1 MDERLFTVT
10 LGQGD
15 TDTIW
20 TDQRSLTWSQL
31 SQLLTDHRDG
41 QKRGPCLVPAR
52 FRGTRRHKAEA
63 EEIALAALDSD
74 CGHTLAEIE
83 TAIRTRG
90 WAAIVHSTH
99 SHLTTRTRCSKAA
112 WQKAQTE
119 CPIEAA
125 DYYLREKG
133 YLPRVTA
140 GAAVVEDNGK
150 EVTFAHP
157 PVPKFRIVL
166 PLTTPWRAS
175 DFKTQDAANAAWK
188 ERIEALAAALGLQ
201 HDQSCTD
208 TSRLFYLP
216 RHAPGAEFETLVI
229 EGADCDI
236 WSLPA
241 PVTAPVVKAQPA
253 LALGSD
259 GDGRLEVAAAGSRFD
274 LIRWAAQYA
283 ERFQIVSALRAR
295 APGIFTGQIAD
306 GTKHHIRCANEDHHS
321 APGPDGATFIVN
333 AGDAETGAFV
343 HHCRHAH
350 CDGQDRLYFFGR
362 MLERG
367 WLKVEDLTNPA
378 FLRDTDTTCQAPSYD
393 DLLAQAKSLPAD
405 ARPETITELL
415 AGMVKASLNSIA
427 QRAVFMAVRDAT
439 GLPLGTLNEAFRE
452 VSAELRGPAVDLGL
466 KVAKLTL
473 ARFFDGGD
481 HLIRSID
488 KCFWAYT
495 GTHWRRLT
503 DEQVLNRI
511 LAVVETTVDP
521 EDTDFRTV
529 TSAAFALLTAL
540 RAVDGDVLKLTE
552 EPPPVIN
559 CRNGELWIG
568 EGGSVQL
575 RPHRFDSYLTYVLDV
590 SYVLGARCPRF
601 DKALLDIFADASY
614 PDPTDPEG
622 RRKISD
628 AAAVARHF
636 AEFIGYTI
644 QPRRDIACYFM
655 LRGGGNNGK
664 TKLVQTIERLINKR
678 AIYSDRLANIEQDKF
693 AIGSLAGKLILLDDD
708 VDTGTRIPD
717 GFLKKVS
724 ERKVLTGQLKF
735 KDSFE
740 FVATCVPVMLANNYP
755 LCADL
760 SLGQRR
766 RAKIIPFDH
775 TFTKADQDDTLFPYI
790 WNQEMPGVLNRAIEG
805 LQRLRR
811 RGGFDEPESC
821 IRARQE
827 WLAAAN
833 PLVTFVT
840 ERCLDDHTARVPL
853 KAFYERFCEWAEECG
868 VKSIPARNTLK
879 ANLINLG
886 YAVHHTRSGSTV
898 FGLSLIGSYY
908 APDPDDL
915 DVLAA

>member
-1 MDERLFTVT
+1 MEDRLFTVT

-15 TDTIW
+15 TDKVW
-20 TDQRSLTWSQL
+20 TDQRSLTWTQVC
-31 SQLLTDHRDG
+31 QLLTDHREG
-41 QKRGPCLVPAR
+41 PKRGSCLVPAR
-52 FRGTRRHKAEA
+52 FRGTRRHKADA
-63 EEIALAALDSD
+63 DEIALAVLDSD

-83 TAIRTRG
+83 TAVRTRG

-99 SHLTTRTRCSKAA
+99 SHLTTRTRAAKAA
-112 WQKAQTE
+112 WEKFRAE

-125 DYYLREKG
+125 DFYLRHKG

-140 GAAVVEDNGK
+140 GAAVVEDTGR

-157 PVPKFRIVL
+157 PVPKFRLVL
-166 PLTTPWRAS
+166 PLATPWCAS
-175 DFKTQDAANAAWK
+175 NYPNQEAANTAWK
-188 ERIEALAAALGLQ
+188 ERIEALAAALGLH

-229 EGADCDI
+229 EGTSCDI
-236 WSLPA
+236 WNLPA
-241 PVTAPVVKAQPA
+241 AIQAPSPEHKPA
-253 LALGSD
+253 LTLGAED
-259 GDGRLEVAAAGSRFD
+259 RLEIAAVNGPRID
-274 LIRWAAQYA
+274 LVRWAAQHA
-283 ERFQIVSALRAR
+283 GRFQIVTALRAR
-295 APGIFTGQIAD
+295 APGIFTGPIAD
-306 GTKHHIRCANEDHHS
+306 GNKHHIRCANEDHHS

-333 AGDAETGAFV
+333 AGDADTGAFV
-343 HHCRHAH
+343 YHCRHAH
-350 CDGQDRLYFFGR
+350 CDGQDRLYFLGR

-367 WLKVEDLTNPA
+367 WLQVEDLTNPV
-378 FLRDTDTTCQAPSYD
+378 FLRDTASPGPVPTYD
-393 DLLAQAKSLPAD
+393 ELVEQAKGFSATT
-405 ARPETITELL
+405 RPEVINALL
-415 AGMVKASLNSIA
+415 VGMVKAALNPIA
-427 QRAVFMAVRDAT
+427 QRGVFVAVREAT
-439 GLPLGTLNEAFRE
+439 HLPLGALQEGLRAAE
-452 VSAELRGPAVDLGL
+452 AELRGPAVDLGL

-521 EDTDFRTV
+521 LDIDFRTV
-529 TSAAFALLTAL
+529 TSAAFTLLTAL
-540 RAVDGDVLKLTE
+540 RALDGDVLRLTE

-559 CRNGELWIG
+559 CRNGELWIA
-568 EGGSVQL
+568 EDGSVTL

-590 SYVLGARCPRF
+590 SYIPGARCPRF
-601 DKALLDIFADASY
+601 DQALLDIFAEATY
-614 PDPTDPEG
+614 PDPTDPDG
-622 RRKISD
+622 QRRICD

-636 AEFIGYTI
+636 NEFLGYTI

-775 TFTKADQDDTLFPYI
+775 TFTKADQDDALFPYI

-805 LQRLRR
+805 LQRLRQ

-821 IRARQE
+821 IRARRE

-833 PLVTFVT
+833 PLVTFIT
-840 ERCLDDHTARVPL
+840 ELCTDDRTAQVPL
-853 KAFYERFCEWAEECG
+853 KAFYERFREWAEESG
-868 VKSIPARNTLK
+868 VKSVLARNTLK

-886 YAVHHTRSGSTV
+886 YTVRHTKSGSTV
-898 FGLSLIGSYY
+898 FGLALFGSYF
-908 APDPDDL
+908 AADPDDL
-915 DVLAA
+915 DALAA